1 MCQATVLYIVALG
14 IASQDKYF
22 GTTKD
27 DRVALISKDIRRL
40 AGDPKH
46 GLQAFGSTTESARRK
61 VRGEEGRWEG
71 GGGEEEGRKGRG
83 GRREGREGS
92 GAREG
97 RPCHNVLRG
106 ESYVSRLHGLGHLVD
121 AISMTRCD
129 VTVCVCVLF
138 SGDAPCAV

>member
-61 VRGEEGRWEG
+61 VRGV
-71 GGGEEEGRKGRG
+71 GGEEEKGRG
-83 GRREGREGS
+83 GEGKEGKEGKRGEGRGE
-92 GAREG
+92 
-97 RPCHNVLRG
+97 RPCHSVLRG
-106 ESYVSRLHGLGHLVD
+106 ESYVPRLHGSGHLCD
-121 AISMTRCD
+121 AIS
-129 VTVCVCVLF
+129 VT
-138 SGDAPCAV
+138 